1 MSNVLTINSHSKLVR
16 ILWELFINSL
26 ICIVI
31 IIIWLPR
38 YLQHCIPTWK
48 TRLTL
53 SERDAP
59 QGESTGVCLV
69 KLESNWLT
77 SSSDAK
83 TGLKGGSSFLEITS
97 AHLMCL
103 KKGWVLIG
111 SASAAPLPRRWEICR
126 FKSFLQFFQIKNF
139 TMSEIPYLMR
149 SLASGVRYGGRFSF
163 PFNIFSIVFFLKKNR
178 GW

>member
-1 MSNVLTINSHSKLVR
+1 VN
-16 ILWELFINSL
+16 
-26 ICIVI
+26 
-31 IIIWLPR
+31 P
-38 YLQHCIPTWK
+38 WK

-126 FKSFLQFFQIKNF
+126 FKSFL
-139 TMSEIPYLMR
+139 MR

-163 PFNIFSIVFFLKKNR
+163 PFNIFFNCFFPIFCCER
-178 GW
+178 WCPC